1 MKKTALA
8 ILVIFLVY
16 PMLVVTT
23 GCANMI
29 PPTGG
34 PRDSLPPVLMAVNPK
49 DSTLHF
55 QSKKIQFQF
64 NEYVQ
69 LNNIQQQ
76 LIVSPTP
83 KVNPI
88 VENKLRTVTVTL
100 KDTLEENTTYR
111 LDFGNAIADINEN
124 NAIKNFSYIFST
136 GPALDSFELRGQ
148 VLMAETGAADSTLI
162 VMLYTDPTDSAV
174 VKERP
179 RYIARLDKQ
188 GNYTFHNLHEG
199 TYALYA
205 LKDEGGQRRYTS
217 LSQLFAFA
225 DSSVTIPY
233 TGTAPT
239 LRAYLDSAGIEAPST
254 TGGGA
259 TIEKQNEK
267 DKRMRIETNLQS
279 QQLDLLGNLKIIF
292 RPIPYKTFDSAKMV
306 LTDEEFKPI
315 PGYRIEG
322 DTAGREITVIAPWTE
337 SKGYNLILQ
346 KDFATDTTGKQLLRT
361 DTIDFRAKSER
372 DYGQLRLRFLGL
384 DMKRHP
390 VLQFIQNSKVV
401 LSAPLSTNE
410 FNAQRFNPGEYDLR
424 IYFDENENKK
434 WDTGNFFGKRKQPEG
449 ILPISRKLTV
459 KANWENEIDIRID
472 QTQKAA
478 VGNTGEQ

>member
-1 MKKTALA
+1 MKKTALV
-8 ILVIFLVY
+8 ILVILIGY
-16 PMLVVTT
+16 PMLLVTT

-34 PRDSLPPVLMAVNPK
+34 PRDSLPPVLMAANPH

-55 QSKKIQFQF
+55 QAKKIQFQF

-136 GPALDSFELRGQ
+136 GPALDSFELSGQ
-148 VLMAETGAADSTLI
+148 VAIAETGAADSTLI
-162 VMLYTDPTDSAV
+162 VMLYTDHTDSAV
-174 VKERP
+174 VKEKP
-179 RYIARLDKQ
+179 RYIARLDRQ

-217 LSQLFAFA
+217 LSQMFAFA
-225 DSSVTIPY
+225 DSLVTIPY
-233 TGTAPT
+233 SGRAPL
-239 LRAYLDSAGIEAPST
+239 LRAYIDSAGVEVPSSS
-254 TGGGA
+254 GGA
-259 TIEKQNEK
+259 SVQKQNDK

-279 QQLDLLGNLKIIF
+279 QQLDLLGNLKLIF
-292 RPIPYKTFDSAKMV
+292 RPIPYKTFDSTKMV

-322 DTAGREITVIAPWTE
+322 DTAGKEITVIAPWME
-337 SKGYNLILQ
+337 SKAYNLILQ
-346 KDFATDTTGKQLLRT
+346 KDFATDTTGKQLLRA
-361 DTIDFRAKSER
+361 DTVDFRAKSER

-390 VLQFIQNSKVV
+390 VLQFLQSNKVV
-401 LSAPLSTNE
+401 QSAPLTTNE

-424 IYFDENENKK
+424 IYFDENENRK
-434 WDTGNFFGKRKQPEG
+434 WDTGNFFGKRKQPEA

-459 KANWENEIDIRID
+459 RANWENEIDIRLD
-472 QTQKAA
+472 QNPKPT
-478 VGNTGEQ
+478 VGNTVDQ